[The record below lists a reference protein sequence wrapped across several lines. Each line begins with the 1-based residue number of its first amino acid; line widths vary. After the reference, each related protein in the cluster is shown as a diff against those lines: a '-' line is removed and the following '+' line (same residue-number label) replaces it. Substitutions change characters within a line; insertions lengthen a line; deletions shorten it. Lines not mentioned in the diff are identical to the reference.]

1 MGSASLT
8 GVICINCKTR
18 YPAGV
23 TDQPCPKCGSV
34 RRTFLQATTAEIKP
48 QGMVEWLRTDKQ
60 DRVLGY
66 GDTGRHGAVRHG
78 NLELDNTIALM
89 IEGRAPR
96 NEEDTDRDVDGRS
109 ESALSEL
116 DVQVV
121 KTLSEM
127 QFWRK
132 LALAVRLS
140 QRLTLMQ
147 ATDFLKR
154 AIVQKSD
161 KLSVRQRATRPR
173 ARCRPPAGARAP
185 D

>member
-109 ESALSEL
+109 DE
-116 DVQVV
+116 
-121 KTLSEM
+121 
-127 QFWRK
+127 RI
-132 LALAVRLS
+132 
-140 QRLTLMQ
+140 
-147 ATDFLKR
+147 KR
-154 AIVQKSD
+154 A
-161 KLSVRQRATRPR
+161 RRAGREEAFRDAVLAQARTRG
-173 ARCRPPAGARAP
+173 PAVAAAHADAG